1 MWRPIGYDVKPATDE
16 DVRAVI
22 EACREYLEDLDR
34 GGVGPDNRNLY
45 QEDRLH
51 LMGER
56 MPALLALL
64 ARLEAAEG
72 SSGISAVA

>member
-1 MWRPIGYDVKPATDE
+1 MWRQIGYDVKPATDE

-51 LMGER
+51 LMGVR
-56 MPALLALL
+56 MPALL